1 MAAVRRQ
8 PEARSLSRALEF
20 AAYRRYGRPR
30 PGIPG
35 KIPSDLRT
43 SQERSCARSTK
54 SAPASAWR
62 EAERQGVYR
71 GSADD
76 LRDGFIHF
84 STASQVDETARKHFF
99 GQTGLFLIAVDADAL
114 GDALRWEPSRNDE
127 LFPHLYG
134 ELDLG
139 AVTAILDLRAR
150 SDGYSRRA
158 GACPVIR
165 AFDAFSLPLLRW
177 LDPEDAHRLAIQG
190 LRLLPP
196 VRPRADDHKLAVR
209 AFGLNFPNPIGMAA
223 GFDKSA
229 EVPDALL
236 RLGFG
241 FVEIG
246 SVTPRP
252 QGGNPRPR
260 LFRLERDEAVI
271 NRMGFN
277 NDGAEVALRRLAARA
292 HHGGIVGVN
301 VGANKDLSDRTADY
315 VKLIET
321 FAPVASYFTVN
332 VSSPNTP
339 GLRNL
344 QQSAALDD
352 LLAKVIDAR
361 ERVRKNAGDLP
372 VLLKIAPDLSLA
384 ELDDVVQV
392 ARSRRVDG
400 MIVANTTMARPSTL
414 REQSARR
421 SRAAC
426 PAGRCSACRRAW
438 WRRPMC
444 APKARFR

>member
-1 MAAVRRQ
+1 M
-8 PEARSLSRALEF
+8 
-20 AAYRRYGRPR
+20 
-30 PGIPG
+30 
-35 KIPSDLRT
+35 
-43 SQERSCARSTK
+43 
-54 SAPASAWR
+54 
-62 EAERQGVYR
+62 
-71 GSADD
+71 
-76 LRDGFIHF
+76 
-84 STASQVDETARKHFF
+84 
-99 GQTGLFLIAVDADAL
+99 
-114 GDALRWEPSRNDE
+114 
-127 LFPHLYG
+127 
-134 ELDLG
+134 
-139 AVTAILDLRAR
+139 
-150 SDGYSRRA
+150 
-158 GACPVIR
+158 IR

-177 LDPEDAHRLAIQG
+177 FDPEDAHRMAIQG

-196 VRPRADDHKLAVR
+196 VKPRPDDHKLAVR

-229 EVPDALL
+229 EAPDALL

-246 SVTPRP
+246 TVTPKP

-260 LFRLERDEAVI
+260 LFRLERDDAVI

-277 NDGAEVALRRLAARA
+277 NDGADAVLRRLAARA
-292 HHGGIVGVN
+292 HQGGIVGVN
-301 VGANKDLSDRTADY
+301 VGANKDSSDRVADY

-361 ERVRKNAGDLP
+361 ERVRKNAGDSP
-372 VLLKIAPDLSLA
+372 VLLKIAPDLSLT
-384 ELDDVVQV
+384 ELDDVVHI

-400 MIVANTTMARPSTL
+400 MIVANTTLARPSSL
-414 REQSARR
+414 REQARAKEQGGLSGR
-421 SRAAC
+421 PLFRLSTRMVAETYVRTEGAFPLIGVGGIDTGGAALTKIRAGASLIQLYSSLVYKGLGLVEDIKNDL
-426 PAGRCSACRRAW
+426 ASTLLRTGRDSLSEIVGADAATITAEDW
-438 WRRPMC
+438 PVV
-444 APKARFR
+444 

>member
-1 MAAVRRQ
+1 
-8 PEARSLSRALEF
+8 
-20 AAYRRYGRPR
+20 
-30 PGIPG
+30 
-35 KIPSDLRT
+35 
-43 SQERSCARSTK
+43 
-54 SAPASAWR
+54 
-62 EAERQGVYR
+62 
-71 GSADD
+71 
-76 LRDGFIHF
+76 
-84 STASQVDETARKHFF
+84 
-99 GQTGLFLIAVDADAL
+99 
-114 GDALRWEPSRNDE
+114 
-127 LFPHLYG
+127 
-134 ELDLG
+134 
-139 AVTAILDLRAR
+139 
-150 SDGYSRRA
+150 
-158 GACPVIR
+158 VIR
-165 AFDAFSLPLLRW
+165 AFDALSLPVLRW

-190 LRLLPP
+190 LRFLPP
-196 VRPRADDHKLAVR
+196 GKPHADDPKLAVR

-246 SVTPRP
+246 SVTPKP
-252 QGGNPRPR
+252 QSGNPRPR

-277 NDGAEVALRRLAARA
+277 NDGAETALRRLAARA
-292 HHGGIVGVN
+292 QHGGIVGVN
-301 VGANKDLSDRTADY
+301 VGANKDSPDRVNDY

-344 QQSAALDD
+344 QEGALLDD

-361 ERVRKNAGDLP
+361 QRVRESAGDTP

-384 ELDDVVQV
+384 QLDDVVQV

-400 MIVANTTMARPSTL
+400 MIVSNTTIARPSTL
-414 REQSARR
+414 REEM
-421 SRAAC
+421 RAKEQGGLSGRPLFRLSTRMVAETYVRVEGAF
-426 PAGRCSACRRAW
+426 PLIGVGGVDSGGAALTKIRAGASLIQLYSSLVYKGLGIVDEIKRDLASTLLRTGRDSLSEIVGSDAATLTAEDW
-438 WRRPMC
+438 PGM
-444 APKARFR
+444 

>member
-1 MAAVRRQ
+1 
-8 PEARSLSRALEF
+8 
-20 AAYRRYGRPR
+20 
-30 PGIPG
+30 
-35 KIPSDLRT
+35 
-43 SQERSCARSTK
+43 
-54 SAPASAWR
+54 
-62 EAERQGVYR
+62 
-71 GSADD
+71 
-76 LRDGFIHF
+76 
-84 STASQVDETARKHFF
+84 
-99 GQTGLFLIAVDADAL
+99 
-114 GDALRWEPSRNDE
+114 
-127 LFPHLYG
+127 
-134 ELDLG
+134 
-139 AVTAILDLRAR
+139 
-150 SDGYSRRA
+150 
-158 GACPVIR
+158 VIR

-177 LDPEDAHRLAIQG
+177 FDPEDAHRMAIHG

-196 VRPRADDHKLAVR
+196 VKSRADDSKLAVR

-246 SVTPRP
+246 TVTPKP

-260 LFRLERDEAVI
+260 LFRLERDDAVI

-301 VGANKDLSDRTADY
+301 VGANKDSSDRVADY

-361 ERVRKNAGDLP
+361 ERVRRNAGDSP
-372 VLLKIAPDLSLA
+372 VLLKIAPDLSLT
-384 ELDDVVQV
+384 ELDDVVHI

-400 MIVANTTMARPSTL
+400 MIVANTTLARPSTL
-414 REQSARR
+414 REQARAKEQGGLSGR
-421 SRAAC
+421 PLFRLSTRMVAETFVRTEGAFPLIGVGGIDTGGAALTKIRAGASLIQLYSSLVYKGLGLVHDIKNDL
-426 PAGRCSACRRAW
+426 ASTLLRTGRDSLSEIVGADAATITAEDW
-438 WRRPMC
+438 PVV
-444 APKARFR
+444 